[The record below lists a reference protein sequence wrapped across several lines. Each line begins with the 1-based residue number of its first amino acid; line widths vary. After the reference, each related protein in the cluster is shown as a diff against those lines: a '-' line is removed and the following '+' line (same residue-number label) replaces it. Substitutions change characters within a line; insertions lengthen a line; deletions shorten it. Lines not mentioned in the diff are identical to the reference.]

1 MGRPSDNELASAF
14 EEAKRLI
21 WQEKDQ
27 QFLAKSL
34 FALHDRWEELNRVLI
49 ACEEYFKS
57 GQSTMTHRKLVSA
70 INSYRNLYS
79 DQNADYAVN
88 VSSEELDTALLAAE
102 LLREQNKDP
111 KLIAKTI
118 LNLSELVKLLEAVQ
132 KATERYFHT
141 GKSEREQ
148 RLLESE
154 IRKYRSV
161 DRSRANM
168 DLTTLGLL

>member
-34 FALHDRWEELNRVLI
+34 FALNDRWDELYRVLV
-49 ACEEYFKS
+49 ACEEFFKS
-57 GQSTMTHRKLVSA
+57 GQSTITHRKLVSA

-79 DQNADYAVN
+79 DQNADYTVN
-88 VSSEELDTALLAAE
+88 VSSDELNTAIAAAE
-102 LLREQNKDP
+102 LLREQDNDP
-111 KLIAKTI
+111 KFIAKTI
-118 LNLSELVKLLEAVQ
+118 LNLHELVKLLESVQ

-148 RLLESE
+148 SILESA
-154 IRKYRSV
+154 IKKYRSI
-161 DRSRANM
+161 DRNKADVGIAS
-168 DLTTLGLL
+168 LGLL